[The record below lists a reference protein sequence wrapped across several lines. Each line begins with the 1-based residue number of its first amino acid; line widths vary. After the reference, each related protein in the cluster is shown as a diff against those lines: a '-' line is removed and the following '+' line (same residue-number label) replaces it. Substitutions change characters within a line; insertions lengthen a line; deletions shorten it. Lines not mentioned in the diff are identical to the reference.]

1 LQKKQTVTLREE
13 NALLKQKIVELELLI
28 SELQQR
34 LLKYEVKKDSS
45 NSSIPPSQDSF
56 RPKKTSSLREKSGKK
71 SGGQLGHPGVTLQMT
86 EEVDETQTH
95 SPDYCFRCGKPLSDI
110 SGNVSEIRQ
119 SIDIPLP
126 IRPIVTNHISI
137 EKHCTCG
144 ACTKGSFP
152 DYVKSGVSY
161 GVNIHALVAYL
172 STMQSIP
179 FKRLTIILK
188 DFYGL
193 EISQGTVANI
203 LNRMRKQ
210 AKPAYEAIRYKIEKS
225 SVVGADETGERLNG
239 ELHWMWTFQNDYLT
253 YIYQDPSRGKAAID
267 KRFPQGVPQS
277 ILVSDRHSS
286 YFNMDTAGHQLCLAH
301 LLRELTYLGELDKTQ
316 KWSFE
321 FLELLRKSIHLKK
334 TLPLPEIDIGNIKQR
349 FHVLIHEDLSALDK
363 KFGALQKSLA
373 KHEQHVFMF
382 LEHEQVP
389 FDNNASERS
398 IRPLKVKQKV
408 SGMFKS
414 DEGADNFC
422 TLHSIVDTARKN
434 EQDPFLA
441 LVAVAQNI
449 INDMGE

>member
-1 LQKKQTVTLREE
+1 MTLREE
-13 NALLKQKIVELELLI
+13 NALLKQEIVELKQLVVK
-28 SELQQR
+28 LQQR
-34 LLKYEVKKDSS
+34 LLEYEVKKDSS

-56 RPKKTSSLREKSGKK
+56 RPKRTSSLREKSDKK
-71 SGGQLGHPGVTLQMT
+71 SGGQTGHQGVTLLMK
-86 EEVDETQTH
+86 EEVDETQMH
-95 SPDYCFRCGKPLSDI
+95 SPDYCFSCGKSLANI
-110 SGNVSEIRQ
+110 SGNASEIRQ

-126 IRPIVTNHISI
+126 IRPIVVNHISI

-161 GVNIHALVAYL
+161 GVNIHALIAYL
-172 STMQSIP
+172 STIQSIP

-193 EISQGTVANI
+193 EISQGSVSNI

-210 AKPAYEAIRYKIEKS
+210 AKPVYEAIRNKIKKS
-225 SVVGADETGERLNG
+225 AVVGADETGERLNG
-239 ELHWMWTFQNDYLT
+239 KLNWMWTFQNEYLT

-267 KRFPQGVPQS
+267 KHFPQGLPQS

-301 LLRELTYLGELDKTQ
+301 LLRELTYLEELDKEQ

-321 FLELLRKSIHLKK
+321 FLELFRESIHLKK
-334 TLPLPEIDIGNIKQR
+334 TLPLTEINIEDIKQR
-349 FHVLIHEDLSALDK
+349 FDVLINEDLNALDK
-363 KFGALQKSLA
+363 KFGNLQKSLA
-373 KHEQHVFMF
+373 KHAQHIFMF
-382 LEHEQVP
+382 LEHDQVP

-422 TLHSIVDTARKN
+422 MLHSIVDTARKN
-434 EQDPFLA
+434 LQDPFLA
-441 LVAVAQNI
+441 LVAVAHNI
-449 INDMGE
+449 VIEVGE

>member
-1 LQKKQTVTLREE
+1 MTLREE
-13 NALLKQKIVELELLI
+13 NALLKQEIVELKQLVAK
-28 SELQQR
+28 LQQR
-34 LLKYEVKKDSS
+34 LLEYEVKKDSS

-56 RPKKTSSLREKSGKK
+56 RPKRTSSLREKSDKK
-71 SGGQLGHPGVTLQMT
+71 SGGQTGHQGVTLLMK
-86 EEVDETQTH
+86 EEVDETQMH
-95 SPDYCFRCGKPLSDI
+95 SPDYCFRCGKSLSDI
-110 SGNVSEIRQ
+110 SGNPSEIRQ

-126 IRPIVTNHISI
+126 IRPIVINHISI

-172 STMQSIP
+172 STIQSIP

-193 EISQGTVANI
+193 EISQGTVSNI

-210 AKPAYEAIRYKIEKS
+210 AKPAYEAIRNQIEKS
-225 SVVGADETGERLNG
+225 PVVGADETGERLNG

-267 KRFPQGVPQS
+267 KHFPQGLPQS
-277 ILVSDRHSS
+277 ILLSDRHSS
-286 YFNMDTAGHQLCLAH
+286 YFNMDTTGHQLCLAH
-301 LLRELTYLGELDKTQ
+301 LLRELTYLGELDKKQ

-321 FLELLRKSIHLKK
+321 FLELFRESIHVKK
-334 TLPLPEIDIGNIKQR
+334 RLPLAEIDVGNIKQR
-349 FHVLIHEDLSALDK
+349 FDILIHEDLSKLDE
-363 KFGALQKSLA
+363 KFRTLQKSLA
-373 KHEQHVFMF
+373 KHSQHVFMF

-389 FDNNASERS
+389 YDNNASERS

-414 DEGADNFC
+414 DYGADNFC
-422 TLHSIVDTARKN
+422 TIHSIVDTAKKN
-434 EQDPFLA
+434 QQDPFLT

-449 INDMGE
+449 ISERGE